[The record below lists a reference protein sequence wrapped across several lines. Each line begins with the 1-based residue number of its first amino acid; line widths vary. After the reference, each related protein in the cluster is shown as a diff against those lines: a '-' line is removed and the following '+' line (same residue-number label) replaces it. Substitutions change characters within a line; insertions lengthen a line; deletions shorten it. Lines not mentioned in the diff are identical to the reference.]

1 MNSYTYFFTLILIFF
16 YIKVSFSNQPVK
28 FDNAAYQLSVPK
40 ILDLED
46 KKLYLKIRSLQI
58 EGNWSEVDKK
68 VKLLKDKILLGHIDY
83 DKLMHPNKY
92 KSSYDELSE
101 WLIKYNDFPIVMQRR
116 VYSLMMKRSS
126 DPKKIN
132 NEKNNVVESTSEAPS
147 LDQNIEVSKISR
159 NEAIE
164 NEDRVQFENSTV
176 IGSISLVGASIDDLT
191 FKKYTNTL
199 NGDDNV
205 VLLNPKKVEDGYY
218 IETGWAT
225 ANKNINLPNSK
236 TIWTIEG
243 NNKLTPN
250 SPIKL
255 SWTNDQNIKFIKD
268 ISIDD
273 QYLFKVNQ
281 TIINNSEKTYNFYP
295 YGQIIRNIAPEIID
309 FFILHE
315 GLIGVFDDQLVEED
329 YDDIEEKKFSINAD
343 KGWLG
348 ITDKYWITSLI
359 PQENR
364 KFRTDFDYKNKFRAN
379 FIETS
384 ATEIG
389 ANETKSNEIKIII
402 AAKEVDIIDG
412 YAENLN
418 ISKYDLA
425 IDWGWFY
432 FLVKPL
438 FFVIDYFFE
447 LTGNFGIAIIL
458 ITICIR
464 IVFFPLAN
472 YSFKSMAKMKVLQPE
487 MTRLKEL
494 HKEDKMKLQ
503 QEMMALYKKEK
514 VNPVSGCLP
523 IFIQIPFF
531 FAIYKV
537 LFVTLEMR
545 HQPFYGW
552 IKDLSERDPT
562 SIFNLFGLIPW
573 DPPSFLLIGV
583 WPCLMGLS
591 MYLQQ
596 KLNPTP
602 PDPIQAKIFAF
613 FPLFLTVILAPFPS
627 GLVIYWTINNIL
639 TMAQQYV
646 IIKRTTVKTAQ

>member
-1 MNSYTYFFTLILIFF
+1 MDSKNVIAAISLSAAVIIIYGLFFA
-16 YIKVSFSNQPVK
+16 P
-28 FDNAAYQLSVPK
+28 P
-40 ILDLED
+40 
-46 KKLYLKIRSLQI
+46 
-58 EGNWSEVDKK
+58 
-68 VKLLKDKILLGHIDY
+68 
-83 DKLMHPNKY
+83 P
-92 KSSYDELSE
+92 
-101 WLIKYNDFPIVMQRR
+101 P
-116 VYSLMMKRSS
+116 

-132 NEKNNVVESTSEAPS
+132 NEKNNIVESTSEAPS
-147 LDQNIEVSKISR
+147 LDQNVEVSKISR

-176 IGSISLVGASIDDLT
+176 IGSISLVGGSIDDLT

-205 VLLNPKKVEDGYY
+205 ILLNPKKVEDGYY

-295 YGQIIRNIAPEIID
+295 YGQIIRNLAPEIID

-384 ATEIG
+384 ATEIR

-438 FFVIDYFFE
+438 FFLIDYFFK

>member
-1 MNSYTYFFTLILIFF
+1 MDSKNVIAAISLSAAVIIIYGLFFA
-16 YIKVSFSNQPVK
+16 P
-28 FDNAAYQLSVPK
+28 P
-40 ILDLED
+40 
-46 KKLYLKIRSLQI
+46 
-58 EGNWSEVDKK
+58 
-68 VKLLKDKILLGHIDY
+68 
-83 DKLMHPNKY
+83 P
-92 KSSYDELSE
+92 
-101 WLIKYNDFPIVMQRR
+101 P
-116 VYSLMMKRSS
+116 

-132 NEKNNVVESTSEAPS
+132 NEKNNTVESTSEAPS
-147 LDQNIEVSKISR
+147 LDQNVEVSKISR

-176 IGSISLVGASIDDLT
+176 IGSISLVGGSIDDLT

-205 VLLNPKKVEDGYY
+205 ILLNPKKVEDGYY

-295 YGQIIRNIAPEIID
+295 YGQIIRNLAPEIID

-438 FFVIDYFFE
+438 FFLIDYFFK

>member
-1 MNSYTYFFTLILIFF
+1 MDSKNVIAAISLSAAVIIIYGLFFA
-16 YIKVSFSNQPVK
+16 P
-28 FDNAAYQLSVPK
+28 P
-40 ILDLED
+40 
-46 KKLYLKIRSLQI
+46 
-58 EGNWSEVDKK
+58 
-68 VKLLKDKILLGHIDY
+68 
-83 DKLMHPNKY
+83 P
-92 KSSYDELSE
+92 
-101 WLIKYNDFPIVMQRR
+101 P
-116 VYSLMMKRSS
+116 

-438 FFVIDYFFE
+438 FFLIDYFFK